1 MAKLGLQ
8 LYSVRNEMETDM
20 EKTLHEVARMGYEC
34 VEFAGFF
41 SKSADKVKK
50 ILDDCGLE
58 AASVH
63 QSFRTV
69 LEDTENTLAFMKK
82 IGIKYFIMPGFGSDY
97 HAGGKYF
104 EQTVEEL
111 KETARLLG
119 GIGVTFGYHNHYAEF
134 EKLDGKFILDIL
146 FERVPEMTPEIDT
159 AWVNY
164 AGYDPAEYIRRYNG
178 RLKIVHLKDYL
189 KTDDKFEFKYV
200 GGGCVNVPA
209 VVKSATECGAE
220 YFIVEQDESND
231 ISPMESAR
239 KSIEY
244 LKNI

>member
-1 MAKLGLQ
+1 M
-8 LYSVRNEMETDM
+8 
-20 EKTLHEVARMGYEC
+20 
-34 VEFAGFF
+34 
-41 SKSADKVKK
+41 
-50 ILDDCGLE
+50 
-58 AASVH
+58 
-63 QSFRTV
+63 
-69 LEDTENTLAFMKK
+69 
-82 IGIKYFIMPGFGSDY
+82 
-97 HAGGKYF
+97 
-104 EQTVEEL
+104 
-111 KETARLLG
+111 
-119 GIGVTFGYHNHYAEF
+119 TFGYHNHYAEF

-159 AWVNY
+159 VWVNY